1 MMASVPCK
9 CYLGFHHTFLVHKC
23 FQKQAVIFLPLCLQ
37 ILSAGDHWTGES
49 IIIGAKSLF
58 KVKIANHFRR
68 NKIKC
73 WHHLS
78 IQA

>member
-1 MMASVPCK
+1 MMASLPCK
-9 CYLGFHHTFLVHKC
+9 CYLGFHHTFLVDKC

-37 ILSAGDHWTGES
+37 ISAGDHWTAES
-49 IIIGAKSLF
+49 ILVPSHYLKLKEPIILEE
-58 KVKIANHFRR
+58 